1 MSEITPENVQEKLN
15 LFQQIQQQVQ
25 SLSQQVSQI
34 DMSIG
39 ETERTL
45 EEIKDV
51 GKDATL
57 YRAIGSVM
65 KKIEDPKQLK
75 KDLTEEK
82 ERMEIRNKSLK
93 NQVQKMNDELEQM
106 QKQIAPILQNVQEN
120 RVTDAPKR

>member
-25 SLSQQVSQI
+25 NLSQQVSQI
-34 DMSIG
+34 DISIG

-51 GKDATL
+51 GDKATL

-65 KKIEDPKQLK
+65 KKIDDPKKLK
-75 KDLTEEK
+75 TDLEEEK
-82 ERMEIRNKSLK
+82 ERMEIRNNSLK
-93 NQVQKMNDELEQM
+93 NQIQKMNEELEEM
-106 QKQIAPILQNVQEN
+106 QKQLTPILQDIQEN
-120 RVTDAPKR
+120 KVNDASK

>member
-1 MSEITPENVQEKLN
+1 MSDITPENVQEKLN

-25 SLSQQVSQI
+25 SLSQQISQV

-51 GKDATL
+51 GKKTTL

-65 KKIEDPKQLK
+65 KKVDDNAKLI
-75 KDLTEEK
+75 KDLEEEK
-82 ERMEIRNKSLK
+82 ERMEIRNNSLK
-93 NQVQKMNDELEQM
+93 NQVEKMNEELEEM
-106 QKQIAPILQNVQEN
+106 QKKLAPIVQNMQETN
-120 RVTDAPKR
+120 EKNAPK

>member
-1 MSEITPENVQEKLN
+1 MSDITPENVQEKLK

-25 SLSQQVSQI
+25 NLSQQISQI

-51 GKDATL
+51 GKKTTL

-65 KKIEDPKQLK
+65 KKVDDNPKLI
-75 KDLTEEK
+75 KDLEEEK
-82 ERMEIRNKSLK
+82 ERMEIRNNSLK
-93 NQVQKMNDELEQM
+93 NQVGKMNEELEEM
-106 QKQIAPILQNVQEN
+106 QKKLAPIMQNMQETN
-120 RVTDAPKR
+120 GKNAPK

>member
-25 SLSQQVSQI
+25 NLSQQVSQI

-51 GKDATL
+51 GDKAIL

-65 KKIEDPKQLK
+65 KKIDDPKKLK
-75 KDLTEEK
+75 KDLEEEK
-82 ERMEIRNKSLK
+82 ERMEIRNNSLK
-93 NQVQKMNDELEQM
+93 SQVQKMNEELEEM
-106 QKQIAPILQNVQEN
+106 QKQLTPILQNIQEN
-120 RVTDAPKR
+120 KVNDASK

>member
-1 MSEITPENVQEKLN
+1 MSKITPENVQEKLN

-51 GKDATL
+51 GDKATL

-65 KKIEDPKQLK
+65 KKIDDPKKLK
-75 KDLTEEK
+75 KDLEEEK
-82 ERMEIRNKSLK
+82 ERMEIRNNSLK
-93 NQVQKMNDELEQM
+93 NQVQKMNEELEEM
-106 QKQIAPILQNVQEN
+106 QKQLTPILQDIQEN
-120 RVTDAPKR
+120 KVNDASK

>member
-1 MSEITPENVQEKLN
+1 MSDITPENVQEKLK

-45 EEIKDV
+45 EEIKDI
-51 GKDATL
+51 GNDAIL

-65 KKIEDPKQLK
+65 KKIDDPEQLK
-75 KDLTEEK
+75 KDLDEEK

-93 NQVQKMNDELEQM
+93 AQVQKMNEELEGM
-106 QKQIAPILQNVQEN
+106 QKQLAPILQNIQEN
-120 RVTDAPKR
+120 KVNDAPK

>member
-25 SLSQQVSQI
+25 SLSQQASQI

-93 NQVQKMNDELEQM
+93 NQVQKMNEELEQM
-106 QKQIAPILQNVQEN
+106 QKQLAPILQNVQEN
-120 RVTDAPKR
+120 RVTDAPK

>member
-25 SLSQQVSQI
+25 SLSQQISQI

-45 EEIKDV
+45 EEINDL
-51 GKDATL
+51 GKKATL

-65 KKIEDPKQLK
+65 KKIDDPKQIK
-75 KDLTEEK
+75 KDLEEET
-82 ERMEIRNKSLK
+82 ERMEIRHNSLK
-93 NQVQKMNDELEQM
+93 GQVQKMNEELEQM
-106 QKQIAPILQNVQEN
+106 QKQLSPVLQNIQEN
-120 RVTDAPKR
+120 KVTNAPK

>member
-1 MSEITPENVQEKLN
+1 MSDITPENVQEKLN

-25 SLSQQVSQI
+25 SLSQQISQV

-51 GKDATL
+51 GKKTTL

-65 KKIEDPKQLK
+65 KKVDDNAKLI
-75 KDLTEEK
+75 KDLEEEK
-82 ERMEIRNKSLK
+82 ERMEIRNNSLK
-93 NQVQKMNDELEQM
+93 NQVGKMNEELEEMQM
-106 QKQIAPILQNVQEN
+106 KLAPIVQNMQETN
-120 RVTDAPKR
+120 EKNAPK

>member
-25 SLSQQVSQI
+25 SLSQQISQI

-45 EEIKDV
+45 EEIKDL
-51 GKDATL
+51 GKKATL

-65 KKIEDPKQLK
+65 KKIDDPKKYFLIGYIK
-75 KDLTEEK
+75 
-82 ERMEIRNKSLK
+82 
-93 NQVQKMNDELEQM
+93 
-106 QKQIAPILQNVQEN
+106 
-120 RVTDAPKR
+120 

>member
-1 MSEITPENVQEKLN
+1 MSDITPENVQEKLN

-25 SLSQQVSQI
+25 SLSQQLSQV

-51 GKDATL
+51 GKKATL

-65 KKIEDPKQLK
+65 KKVDDNTKLI
-75 KDLTEEK
+75 KDLEEEK
-82 ERMEIRNKSLK
+82 ERMEIRNNSLK
-93 NQVQKMNDELEQM
+93 NQVGKMNKELEEM
-106 QKQIAPILQNVQEN
+106 QKKLAPIVKNMQETN
-120 RVTDAPKR
+120 EKNAPK

>member
-1 MSEITPENVQEKLN
+1 MSDITPENVQEKLN

-51 GKDATL
+51 ENDAIL

-65 KKIEDPKQLK
+65 KKIDDPEQLK
-75 KDLTEEK
+75 KDLEEEK

-93 NQVQKMNDELEQM
+93 AQVQKMNEELEEM
-106 QKQIAPILQNVQEN
+106 QKQLAPILQNIQEN
-120 RVTDAPKR
+120 KVNDAPK

>member
-1 MSEITPENVQEKLN
+1 MSDITPENVQEKLN

-25 SLSQQVSQI
+25 SLSQQISQI

-51 GKDATL
+51 GKKTTL

-65 KKIEDPKQLK
+65 KKVDDNAKLI
-75 KDLTEEK
+75 KDLEDEK
-82 ERMEIRNKSLK
+82 ERMEIRNNSLK
-93 NQVQKMNDELEQM
+93 NQVGKMNEELEEM
-106 QKQIAPILQNVQEN
+106 QKKLAPIVQNMQETN
-120 RVTDAPKR
+120 GKNSPK